1 DHVHII
7 ANRPGRVKGKHFVQ
21 NTFDAEGDKIADIM
35 AQKIID
41 RM

>member
-1 DHVHII
+1 
-7 ANRPGRVKGKHFVQ
+7 Q

-35 AQKIID
+35 AQKIMN

>member
-1 DHVHII
+1 
-7 ANRPGRVKGKHFVQ
+7 FSQ

-35 AQKIID
+35 AQKIMD

>member
-1 DHVHII
+1 
-7 ANRPGRVKGKHFVQ
+7 FVQ

>member
-1 DHVHII
+1 
-7 ANRPGRVKGKHFVQ
+7 VQ

>member
-1 DHVHII
+1 
-7 ANRPGRVKGKHFVQ
+7 GRVKGLHFSQ

-35 AQKIID
+35 AQKIMD

>member
-1 DHVHII
+1 
-7 ANRPGRVKGKHFVQ
+7 HFVQ